1 MVLRG
6 HISVLG
12 PSHGKAMIIP
22 LKWSQIQF
30 WIVIVVIKTVGTPKQ
45 QRVHSMVTR
54 EALRRGSLKFQRR
67 TVSQPGD
74 EMPVQMPQPSD
85 QMPVQMQQE
94 FLTASTVLPLSYLLL
109 RSCWKLLG
117 SILNLPDKNT
127 RDRNS
132 LAFNTLRNNI
142 WSDKTA
148 FCFIF
153 KDVFIFT

>member
-1 MVLRG
+1 
-6 HISVLG
+6 
-12 PSHGKAMIIP
+12 
-22 LKWSQIQF
+22 
-30 WIVIVVIKTVGTPKQ
+30 
-45 QRVHSMVTR
+45 MVTR

-74 EMPVQMPQPSD
+74 EMPFQEPQPSDQMPVQMPQPSD

-132 LAFNTLRNNI
+132 LAFNTHETHSETTFGQIKLHFVLFLKMYLFLLNVY
-142 WSDKTA
+142 T
-148 FCFIF
+148 
-153 KDVFIFT
+153 